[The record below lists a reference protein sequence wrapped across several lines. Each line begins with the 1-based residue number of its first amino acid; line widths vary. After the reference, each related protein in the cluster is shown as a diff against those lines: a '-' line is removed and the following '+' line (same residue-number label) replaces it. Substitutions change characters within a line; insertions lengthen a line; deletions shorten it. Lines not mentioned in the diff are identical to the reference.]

1 MVESA
6 AKDTVGTCKASV
18 VSLEHTL
25 AIVCL
30 ILNCIPFTSGV
41 GTMISAC
48 AGGDFNGTALLFGLL
63 QLLLTFILV
72 GWIWSIVHGIWL
84 LDASKK

>member
-1 MVESA
+1 MGGNA
-6 AKDTVGTCKASV
+6 CKDAV
-18 VSLEHTL
+18 VKLDKTL

-30 ILNCIPFTSGV
+30 VLNIILPGV

-48 AGGDFNGTALLFGLL
+48 TGSDFNATALIYGVL
-63 QLLLTFILV
+63 QLLTAWLIV

-84 LDASKK
+84 VDKSS